1 MIKART
7 EDDKFSEKKYERAGL
22 FDEDNGKLDDTW
34 WVKGHK
40 DKKIFHR
47 QQWNEGG
54 KSVNIM
60 ESIWASFYVHTS
72 SGIPQ

>member
-34 WVKGHK
+34 WVRGRK
-40 DKKIFHR
+40 DKKTFCR
-47 QQWNEGG
+47 QNWDEVD
-54 KSVNIM
+54 KAVHIP
-60 ESIWASFYVHTS
+60 ESILDSF
-72 SGIPQ
+72 